1 MQNKCN
7 TSWTELDTNEHD
19 LDLIKYFSNGV
30 IKKKCLKLC
39 KDGVPMR

>member
-7 TSWTELDTNEHD
+7 TSWTELDTNEH
-19 LDLIKYFSNGV
+19 DLIKYFSNGV